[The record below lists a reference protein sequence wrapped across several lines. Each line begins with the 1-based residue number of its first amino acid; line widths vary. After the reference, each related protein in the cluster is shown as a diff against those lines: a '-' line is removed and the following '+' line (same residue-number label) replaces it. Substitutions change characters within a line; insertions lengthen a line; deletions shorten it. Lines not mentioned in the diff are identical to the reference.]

1 MIKNFLS
8 TILAAVILAV
18 LPGCEDS
25 PQSAGG
31 TDPVVPET
39 PSDPSSRPSGKT
51 RTVLVY
57 MVASNNLGNV
67 YDKNDLAEM
76 KAAASDI
83 VNGTLLVY
91 HVPRRAADPIRLYE
105 IKPDGTE
112 HVVKTYDASE
122 PSVSVKRMRRV
133 WADAKEYASA
143 DSYGMVLWSHGNGWL
158 VDGMTDADAPVTF
171 SYGQDNGKKMNTS
184 ALAVALEGQGLDFIY
199 FDCCLMMSAEVL
211 YDLRG
216 CAPYI
221 AGSVTELPVDGMRYD
236 LNIKPFF
243 SESPREAMI
252 KAADNTFVHY
262 NTQLDPA
269 DRTCSMSVVD
279 TSKIPAL
286 AEATRLVYETSTFPA
301 PAGYAPQRFT
311 APSFGK
317 CYYFDLAHYVD
328 AIATDTQALARWHNA
343 IDEAVIYK
351 NCTPRL
357 WDEIALDTHCGI
369 STYIFSSEQTAAT
382 KGYNTTA
389 WYSDV
394 ASALL
399 GKASLPSVP
408 LD

>member
-1 MIKNFLS
+1 MIKKFLS
-8 TILAAVILAV
+8 IILAAAILAV
-18 LPGCEDS
+18 IPGCEEAPRS
-25 PQSAGG
+25 
-31 TDPVVPET
+31 TDEPAPDVPEK
-39 PSDPSSRPSGKT
+39 PDDPSSRPADHT

-67 YDKNDLAEM
+67 YDVNDLAEM
-76 KAAASDI
+76 KAAAADI
-83 VNGTLLVY
+83 TGGTLLVY
-91 HVPRRAADPIRLYE
+91 HVPRRAAEPIRLYE

-112 HVVKTYDASE
+112 HVVKAYDSSE

-133 WADAKEYASA
+133 WADAKEYAPA

-158 VDGMTDADAPVTF
+158 VDGINDADAPVAY

-184 ALAVALEGQGLDFIY
+184 ALAVALEDQGLDFIY

-211 YDLRG
+211 YDLRA

-243 SESPREAMI
+243 TESPREAMI
-252 KAADNTFVHY
+252 KAAGNTFAHY
-262 NTQLDPA
+262 DGQLDPV

-279 TSKIPAL
+279 TSGIPAL
-286 AEATRLVYETSTFPA
+286 AEATRIVYESATFPA
-301 PAGYAPQRFT
+301 PDGYAPQRFT

-317 CYYFDLAHYVD
+317 CYYFDLSHYVD
-328 AIATDTQALARWHNA
+328 AIATDPQALALWHEA
-343 IDEAVIYK
+343 LDKAVIYK

-369 STYIFSSEQTAAT
+369 STYIFSSEQTAAA

-399 GKASLPSVP
+399 GKASLPSVSK
-408 LD
+408 